1 MSTIFDKYAAFQ
13 ERYAMAEMMPKNP
26 LGMRFDEILS
36 PTRAR
41 VGEREVILAGTNNYL
56 GLTFDEE
63 ARAAAKAAVD
73 RHGIGTTGSRMANGS
88 YAEHQDLEAEI
99 AGWLGMENCVVY
111 TTGFQTNLGSI
122 GTLAGPHDLIM
133 IDADSHA
140 SIYDACR
147 MSDAKMVRFKHNRP
161 DDLDTKLAKHLPETR
176 GHALVVVEGL
186 YSMFGDIAPLGE
198 FAEVCE
204 RHGAYFFVDEAHS
217 IGVYGEEG
225 RGVAEMQGVLDKV
238 DFFSGTFSKSLGTVG
253 GFCASRHPE
262 FDRIRGLMRAY
273 TFSASAAP
281 STIASTAVTLRLLRE
296 GEHLRR
302 NLWARAEQLH
312 SGLCALGFE
321 LCAEPSPIVAVRR
334 SSDLETVMG
343 WQQLMEQGIYVNL
356 AVPPA
361 TPKGACLLRLSLSAA
376 HTEAEINT
384 ILDAFAELAGQ
395 GAVAVAAE

>member
-1 MSTIFDKYAAFQ
+1 MSIFDKYAAFL
-13 ERYAMAEMMPKNP
+13 ERYQMAEMMPKNP
-26 LGMRFDEILS
+26 LGMRFDEILT

-41 VGEREVILAGTNNYL
+41 VDGREIILAGTNNYL
-56 GLTFDEE
+56 GLTFDED
-63 ARAAAKAAVD
+63 AKAAAAEAIAH
-73 RHGIGTTGSRMANGS
+73 HGTGTTGSRMANGS

-99 AGWLGMENCVVY
+99 ADWLGMKSCIVF
-111 TTGFQTNLGSI
+111 TTGYQTNLAAI
-122 GTLAGPHDLIM
+122 GTLAGRDDLIL

-161 DDLDTKLAKHLPETR
+161 DDLDQKLERLLPETK
-176 GHALVVVEGL
+176 GSALVVVEGL

-198 FAEVCE
+198 FAAVCE
-204 RHGAYFFVDEAHS
+204 KHGAYFFVDEAHS
-217 IGVYGEEG
+217 VGVYGEEG
-225 RGVAEMQGVLDKV
+225 RGVADMQGVLDKV
-238 DFFSGTFSKSLGTVG
+238 DFFSGTFSKSLASVG
-253 GFCASRHPE
+253 GFCTSRHAE
-262 FDRIRGLMRAY
+262 FDRIRSIMRPY
-273 TFSASAAP
+273 TFTASASPA
-281 STIASTAVTLRLLRE
+281 TIASTRVTLAKLRE
-296 GEHLRR
+296 GEGLRQ

-312 SGLCALGFE
+312 AGLSEMGFT

-343 WQQLMEQGIYVNL
+343 WQQLMQAGVYVNL

-376 HTEAEINT
+376 HTEDDIDA
-384 ILDAFAELAGQ
+384 ILGAFAQLAEQ